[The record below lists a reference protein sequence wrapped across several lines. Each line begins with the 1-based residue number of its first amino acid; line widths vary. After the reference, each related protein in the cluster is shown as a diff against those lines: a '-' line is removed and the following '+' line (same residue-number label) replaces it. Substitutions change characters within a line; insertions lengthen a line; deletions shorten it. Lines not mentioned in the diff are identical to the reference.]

1 VELIQA
7 SRLSDDDAKLIRS
20 LTYRLARLRKPHRQ
34 WDDYYRGRQVIQS
47 IGIAVP
53 AELRSFVFR

>member
-1 VELIQA
+1 MRALGWSAGGSPVMVYAGKEAVVELIQA

-34 WDDYYRGRQVIQS
+34 
-47 IGIAVP
+47 
-53 AELRSFVFR
+53 